1 MTGKK
6 TPKQRPSLLLIGPR
20 IRPGVPLGGAVV
32 LFEQLVDYYE
42 SESLCNVRVIDT
54 SRKPANGW
62 LRKTCRRA
70 AALIR
75 TVAIVFRHAPWCD
88 VVVLNASCGGALGAG
103 PVLWA
108 VACLWRK
115 PFVTRLFGGSF
126 DLFYDRASVWQRF
139 LAEKTFIGRGVV
151 LVETRD
157 LCRCFGEGA
166 RVQFFPNTRDL
177 IPIATRRSACTRFL
191 FLSQLRPQ
199 KGIREA
205 LAASDRLPA
214 GCTLDVYGPCM
225 PGIEPEVFSGHP
237 HATYRGTV
245 RPSQV
250 PDVLASHD
258 VLLFPTYYQGEG
270 MPGAV
275 IEAQQAG
282 MPVIASRWRSLGELI
297 DNGVNGFLTEPRSV
311 DELAQAMERLVRDP
325 DLFARMSRRA
335 RERGETL
342 RSHVWNARFHT
353 WMTELAERPA
363 GGPPSRMIAARS
375 PSA

>member
-1 MTGKK
+1 
-6 TPKQRPSLLLIGPR
+6 
-20 IRPGVPLGGAVV
+20 
-32 LFEQLVDYYE
+32 LFEQLVEYYA
-42 SESLCNVRVIDT
+42 SVPSCDIRVIDT

-75 TVAIVFRHAPWCD
+75 TMAIAFRHAPWCD
-88 VVVLNASCGGALGAG
+88 VVVLNASSGGALGAG

-108 VACLWRK
+108 VASLWRK

-126 DLFYDRASVWQRF
+126 DLFYNRASAWQRF
-139 LAEKTFIGRGVV
+139 LADATFIGRGVV
-151 LVETRD
+151 LVETHALRH
-157 LCRCFGEGA
+157 RFGEGT
-166 RVQFFPNTRDL
+166 RVRFFPNTRDL
-177 IPIATRRSACTRFL
+177 IPIPTRRGACTRFL

-214 GCTLDVYGPCM
+214 GCTLDVYGPFM

-237 HATYRGTV
+237 HATYCGTV

-250 PDVLASHD
+250 ADVLASHD

-282 MPVIASRWRSLGELI
+282 MPVLASRWRSLGELI
-297 DNGVNGFLTEPRSV
+297 DDGVNGFLIEPRSI
-311 DELAQAMERLVRDP
+311 DELAQAMERLARDA

-342 RSHVWNARFHT
+342 RSHVWNATFHA

-363 GGPPSRMIAARS
+363 DRPPSHTIAARS
-375 PSA
+375 PFA